1 MNCKVLLILSCAAL
15 AVADSRERYFYRPP
29 RFSAEDASREASSSS
44 VEVRPIVRSSGSS
57 EEFVYRAP
65 RASSEESSRESY
77 ESSEA
82 QYAFNYAVKD
92 ESSEN
97 DFGHA
102 ESREGDHTQGSYY
115 VHLPDSR
122 LQKVTYRVE
131 GDSGYVADVSYEG
144 EAQFP
149 ESYERYESNES
160 DESFEVRRY
169 TPPRRV
175 FTARDSNESDES
187 VEVPRFTT
195 PRPRR
200 VYSAPDSDESFEA
213 PRRVYAAPDS
223 NESFEAPRIVYG
235 VPDSNESVEA
245 PRRVYGVPDSNESV
259 EAPRRA
265 YGVPDSNESF

>member
-1 MNCKVLLILSCAAL
+1 MNAKVLLFLSCAAL
-15 AVADSRERYFYRPP
+15 AAADSRERYFYRPP
-29 RFSAEDASREASSSS
+29 QFSSEDLSQESSRS
-44 VEVRPIVRSSGSS
+44 VEVQNIVRSSGSS
-57 EEFVYRAP
+57 EEFVFRP
-65 RASSEESSRESY
+65 RRASSEEASRESY

-82 QYAFNYAVKD
+82 QYTFNYAVKD

-102 ESREGDHTQGSYY
+102 ESREGEHTQGSYY

-122 LQKVTYRVE
+122 LQKVTYSVD
-131 GDSGYVADVSYEG
+131 GGSGYVADVSYEG

-175 FTARDSNESDES
+175 FTARDSTESDES
-187 VEVPRFTT
+187 FEAPRFTT
-195 PRPRR
+195 ARPRR
-200 VYSAPDSDESFEA
+200 VFSARDSDESFEA

-245 PRRVYGVPDSNESV
+245 PRR
-259 EAPRRA
+259 A
-265 YGVPDSNESF
+265 YGVPDSNESK